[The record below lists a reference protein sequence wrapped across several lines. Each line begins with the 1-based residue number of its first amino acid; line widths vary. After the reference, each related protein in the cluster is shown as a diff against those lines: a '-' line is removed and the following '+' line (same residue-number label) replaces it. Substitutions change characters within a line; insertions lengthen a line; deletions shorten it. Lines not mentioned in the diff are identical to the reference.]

1 VPFVYRSKFEIR
13 SVVIGLIILNAAIYL
28 LTQVSSFPVSQGLI
42 ARLSGGTR
50 SPGSVPFAL
59 AADRYGLFV
68 SLFSLFPAMIAE
80 RGWFWQFFTYM
91 FLHGSPVHLFFNM
104 YALLLFGR
112 PLEEK
117 WGWKRFLV
125 FYMVTG
131 VGAGIVTFFWNLFKA
146 PFVPT
151 IGASGAI
158 FGVMLAF
165 GLEFP
170 DIVLLLFFVV
180 PLRARYAVF
189 VYGGIELIMLLTGTM
204 QMVGHFTHLA
214 GLFFGYLYY
223 LIAVRGGF
231 GRVRAGAPRGWPD
244 TSRDLSGAA
253 RRGTGIR
260 NSRPASQG
268 PRGRRKG
275 TERLAL
281 LTPGVKK
288 HDETGKAREIAL
300 ALQLKDK
307 IRSGEPLTRAETSY
321 LLKLKKAF
329 DDSRGGICEP
339 EEFDFTAQSCGS
351 CDDFH
356 ACLYR
361 FIIGQLR
368 Q

>member
-1 VPFVYRSKFEIR
+1 VPFVYKSKFEIR
-13 SVVIGLIILNAAIYL
+13 SVVIGLIIINAAVYL
-28 LTQVSSFPVSQGLI
+28 LTQVSNFPGSQGLI
-42 ARLSGGTR
+42 ARLSGGAR

-131 VGAGIVTFFWNLFKA
+131 VGAGVVTFFWNLFKA

-170 DIVLLLFFVV
+170 DIVLLLFFIV

-189 VYGGIELIMLLTGTM
+189 VYGGIELIMLLTGAV
-204 QMVGHFTHLA
+204 QRVGHFTHLA

-223 LIAVRGGF
+223 LIAVRNGPRRG
-231 GRVRAGAPRGWPD
+231 RAGAPRRRP
-244 TSRDLSGAA
+244 GAA
-253 RRGTGIR
+253 R
-260 NSRPASQG
+260 G
-268 PRGRRKG
+268 PSVVKRR
-275 TERLAL
+275 
-281 LTPGVKK
+281 
-288 HDETGKAREIAL
+288 DETGNAREIAL
-300 ALQLKDK
+300 TMELKDK
-307 IRSGEPLTRAETSY
+307 TRSGEPLTRAETSY

-339 EEFDFTAQSCGS
+339 EEFDFTAESCRS

-368 Q
+368 R

>member
-28 LTQVSSFPVSQGLI
+28 LTQVSNFPVSQGLI
-42 ARLSGGTR
+42 AWLSGGAR

-189 VYGGIELIMLLTGTM
+189 IYGGIELIMLLTGTM
-204 QMVGHFTHLA
+204 QRVGHFTHLA

-223 LIAVRGGF
+223 LIAVKDVFR
-231 GRVRAGAPRGWPD
+231 RVRAGASRRRPD
-244 TSRDLSGAA
+244 TA
-253 RRGTGIR
+253 RG
-260 NSRPASQG
+260 PA
-268 PRGRRKG
+268 
-275 TERLAL
+275 
-281 LTPGVKK
+281 GVKK
-288 HDETGKAREIAL
+288 YDENGKAREIARTL
-300 ALQLKDK
+300 ELKDK
-307 IRSGEPLTRAETSY
+307 IRSGEPLTRAEASY

-329 DDSRGGICEP
+329 DDSWGGICEP
-339 EEFDFTAQSCGS
+339 AEFDFTAESCRS

-361 FIIGQLR
+361 FIIGQF
-368 Q
+368 QQ

>member
-13 SVVIGLIILNAAIYL
+13 SVVIGLIILNVAIYL
-28 LTQVSSFPVSQGLI
+28 LTQVSNFPFSQGLI
-42 ARLSGGTR
+42 ARLSGGAR

-146 PFVPT
+146 PYVPT

-189 VYGGIELIMLLTGTM
+189 VYGGIELLMLLTGTM
-204 QMVGHFTHLA
+204 QRVGHFTHLA

-223 LIAVRGGF
+223 LIAVKDVFR
-231 GRVRAGAPRGWPD
+231 RVRAGAPRRRPD
-244 TSRDLSGAA
+244 TV
-253 RRGTGIR
+253 RGP
-260 NSRPASQG
+260 S
-268 PRGRRKG
+268 
-275 TERLAL
+275 
-281 LTPGVKK
+281 GVKK
-288 HDETGKAREIAL
+288 YDETGKAREIARTL
-300 ALQLKDK
+300 ELKNK
-307 IRSGEPLTRAETSY
+307 IRSGEPLTRAEASY

-339 EEFDFTAQSCGS
+339 AEFDFTAESCRS